1 MTETSPT
8 LLIDTVWQELR
19 EAAQAATPRAP
30 ALVLPRLAQTLILE
44 SATMAQAL
52 ARTLAR
58 QQIDA
63 LVTRAQLETLFLATY
78 ERRPELIAAAALD
91 LMATTERDP
100 AARSS
105 EMPFSYVAFLY
116 FKGFHA
122 IQTHR
127 IAHILWNEGQREDAL
142 YLQSRSSAL
151 YGVDIH
157 PAARIGHGLLLDH
170 ATGVVIGETAI
181 VGNNVSMLHQV
192 TLGGTGKE
200 QGDRHPKVRDG
211 VLIGASATLL
221 GNIEIGEGA
230 CIAAG
235 SVVLESVPA
244 HTTVAGVPA
253 RIVGTPRTDIPSL
266 EMDQAASFGDRRE

>member
-221 GNIEIGEGA
+221 GNIDIGEGA